1 MKRIYRNDMSQQQKD
16 KIAAANKGKTLSQQT
31 KAKIS
36 KSLQQYWQRLP
47 MKPSDNGGTSGSTG
61 GTGGTIQ
68 PLKYDE

>member
-1 MKRIYRNDMSQQQKD
+1 MSQQQKD

-47 MKPSDNGGTSGSTG
+47 SKPTTDSGTSGTAPVTG
-61 GTGGTIQ
+61 S
-68 PLKYDE
+68 PFRDE